1 LLSSL
6 VWQLLLYCCFTAA
19 LLLLYCCF
27 TAALLL
33 LVVVP
38 AATWLKWLASR
49 SFLFFSY
56 SESPV
61 SISYRHTGHEFV
73 ACSNMNQGFFCFL
86 KAVKQGALERE
97 RPLLYCF

>member
-1 LLSSL
+1 MCSLVAPVKWLAPLVFLIFMLSSL

-19 LLLLYCCF
+19 LLLL
-27 TAALLL
+27 
-33 LVVVP
+33 VVIPNV
-38 AATWLKWLASR
+38 TWLKWLASR

-73 ACSNMNQGFFCFL
+73 ACGNMTQGFFFF
-86 KAVKQGALERE
+86 KNQ
-97 RPLLYCF
+97 